1 VLRALGPG
9 LIHCR
14 YAPPVESDVTGTFMS
29 LVLDEHREY
38 LSDPNRLDAYSRA
51 IAELVKPGDVVVD
64 LGAGTGIMGL
74 LACRAGAGR
83 VYCIEE
89 TSLIGLA
96 REIFQANGFADRVT
110 FIKDLST
117 HITLPEKAD
126 VVVADQIG
134 RFGFEAGVLEF
145 FSDARQRFLNR
156 GGVLV
161 PSRID
166 LMVAPVEHEEL
177 WGQIEFWDQRPA
189 GFDFRPARKIA
200 VNTGYPIKLR
210 PQDLLASPRVIV
222 SLATEECPASISGIE
237 TSMEVERAGTLHGIG
252 GWFRAQLSPS
262 FTMSNGP
269 LDAARIGRR
278 NVYFP
283 IDRPVA
289 VEKGDRVRV
298 TMTIQPGDVM
308 VTWKVEVCDPHSTP
322 ERKGVARSRFTH
334 STFQGVLLC
343 EEDLAR
349 EQPEFVPTLTPRG
362 EARRSILE
370 LCDGRRSLAA
380 IEQEVYRRYP
390 PLFPSLAHAAAF
402 VAEVVTRYSH

>member
-1 VLRALGPG
+1 
-9 LIHCR
+9 
-14 YAPPVESDVTGTFMS
+14 MS

-38 LSDPNRLDAYSRA
+38 LSDRNRLEAYGGG
-51 IAELVKPGDVVVD
+51 IAALVKPGAVVVD

-74 LACRAGAGR
+74 LACRAGASR
-83 VYCIEE
+83 VYCIEQ
-89 TSLIGLA
+89 TSLIGLT
-96 REIFQANGFADRVT
+96 REIFRANGFADRVT

-117 HITLPEKAD
+117 YTAVPEPAD

-134 RFGFEAGVLEF
+134 RFGFEAGVLEY
-145 FSDARQRFLNR
+145 FSDARQRFLKP
-156 GGVLV
+156 GGVLI

-177 WGQIEFWDQRPA
+177 WRQIEFWNQRPA
-189 GFDFRPARKIA
+189 GLDFRPARRIA
-200 VNTGYPIKLR
+200 VNTGYPTKLQ
-210 PQDLLASPRVIV
+210 PGNLLASPRVIA
-222 SLATEECPASISGIE
+222 SLATEECPASIPGIE
-237 TSMEVERAGTLHGIG
+237 TAMEVERAGTLHGIG
-252 GWFRAQLSPS
+252 GWFRAQLSPLI
-262 FTMSNGP
+262 TMSNGP

-298 TMTIQPGDVM
+298 VMTIMPGEVM
-308 VTWKVEVCDPHSTP
+308 VTWKVEVCDRRSPPGS
-322 ERKGVARSRFTH
+322 KGAARARFVH
-334 STFQGVLLC
+334 STFQGMLLC

-349 EQPEFVPTLTPRG
+349 EQPGFVPSLTPRG

-370 LCDGRRSLAA
+370 LCDGRRSLSE
-380 IEQEVYRRYP
+380 IEQEVYARHP
-390 PLFPSLAHAAAF
+390 KLFRSYAQAAAF